1 MTRSQ
6 DVDVARLYHLHSRN
20 LRGRTVEMSA
30 EGDDKPARRRT
41 YPGAPRT
48 TLPGRDFDFGVD
60 IGDVL
65 ARRKSVRQF
74 SGAPLASPLLGRL
87 LHASHGCGKRRRVEG
102 MGGHQRPAPSAGGMY
117 PIELYVVTSSVEG
130 IGDGAYH
137 YDAHEHALELRSPGN
152 QSERMVELTME
163 QDMVRNANAICV
175 LTAVR
180 DRTMFKYGQRGYR
193 FLFLDAGHVGQ
204 NLYLVATALGLGP
217 VGIGGFLDVEL
228 GELLGLPSD
237 EEPLYVIAIGHPA
250 CANGG
255 AP

>member
-1 MTRSQ
+1 MTKSQ
-6 DVDVARLYHLHSRN
+6 DVDVARLYHLHSQN
-20 LRGRTVEMSA
+20 VRGRTVEMNV
-30 EGDDKPARRRT
+30 EGDDKPSRRRT
-41 YPGAPRT
+41 YPGAPRVK
-48 TLPGRDFDFGVD
+48 LPGRDFEFGVD

-65 ARRKSVRQF
+65 AKRRSVRQF
-74 SGAPLASPLLGRL
+74 SGAPLPLEVLGRL
-87 LHASHGCGKRRRVEG
+87 LHASHGCGKRRRADG

-117 PIELYVVTSSVEG
+117 PIELYVVTSVVADL
-130 IGDGAYH
+130 GDGVYH
-137 YDAHEHALELRSPGN
+137 YDAHDHALELRSPGN
-152 QSERMVELTME
+152 QNERMIELTMG
-163 QDMVRNANAICV
+163 QDMVLHANAICV

-228 GELLGLPSD
+228 GELLGLPSG
-237 EEPLYVIAIGHPA
+237 EEPLYVVAIGQVS